1 MKNFAA
7 ILTAMS
13 LLCSCSHS
21 RTMTGESMSP
31 TLEHGDKVV
40 QSWLSRPI
48 KRGQLILGISP
59 NLFDK
64 ELNRDGAS
72 YGIKCK
78 LSNAPLISR
87 VFNDIFLSTK
97 KHCGNHIWRVIGLP
111 GERVQVT
118 SQGKVTV
125 NGQHLMENY
134 VTKWCTKNTC
144 PAFEG
149 VVPNDSFFV
158 LGDNRN
164 NSWDSRYWPSKY
176 VHNDAILSGIN
187 MSQR

>member
-1 MKNFAA
+1 
-7 ILTAMS
+7 MS
-13 LLCSCSHS
+13 FLCSCSHS
-21 RTMTGESMSP
+21 RRMTGESMSP
-31 TLEHGDKVV
+31 TFEHGDKVL
-40 QSWLSRPI
+40 QSGLSRPI
-48 KRGQLILGISP
+48 KRGQLILSISP

-72 YGIKCK
+72 YGLKCK

-87 VFNDIFLSTK
+87 PFNNIFLSTK
-97 KHCGNHIWRVIGLP
+97 RLCGNYIWRVIGLP

-118 SQGKVTV
+118 SQGKVSV
-125 NGQHLMENY
+125 NGQPLMENY
-134 VTKWCTKNTC
+134 VAKWCTKNTC

-176 VHNDAILSGIN
+176 IHNDAILSGIN